1 MNKPTYLFD
10 SNQLYFRRPRTQ
22 SQTTGSNG
30 HECASDFLMVAPG
43 ELVAY
48 DVEPAGNRNIVSA
61 DAWDFKIQG
70 HSPDVIYRTH
80 YTWALV
86 LNTPDNVE
94 RLKARNVLDG
104 QVEALKAKLRLAN
117 RNVIKVNVANL
128 EAGHE

>member
-10 SNQLYFRRPRTQ
+10 SSQLYFRRPRTQ
-22 SQTTGSNG
+22 SQNTGSNG
-30 HECASDFLMVAPG
+30 HECASDFLVVTPG

-61 DAWDFKIQG
+61 DSWDFKIQG
-70 HSPDVIYRTH
+70 HDPDVIYRTH

-94 RLKARNVLDG
+94 RLKARNVIQG
-104 QVEALKAKLRLAN
+104 RFEELKAILRQAN
-117 RNVIKVNVANL
+117 RSVIKVNAIDL
-128 EAGHE
+128 EVGP